1 MDTSSLSG
9 ALELHALWVGS
20 AGSDGVRRNLS
31 SVDLHRTPLYA
42 NLVGAKLD
50 RTDFRDGSS
59 RTLVRGLV

>member
-1 MDTSSLSG
+1 MDTSSLSD

-31 SVDLHRTPLYA
+31 SVDLRRTPLYA

-59 RTLVRGLV
+59 RMLS